1 VIGVEHPD
9 AGAWVDDDGT
19 VHGGQPDGAAALDAA
34 HTVLVKYC
42 VLPSPE
48 ATHAVTLWCAAT
60 HALPSLPAAPRLA
73 ITSPVKRAG
82 KTRLLDIIE
91 GITYAPLSTMNAT
104 TAAVF
109 RSLDVDHPP
118 TLIFDECDTIFGSA
132 RVAENN
138 EDLRG
143 LLNAGFQRGKQALR
157 CVGPNQKPTLFP
169 TFAMAALAGIGGLP
183 DTITDRAVNIRMRR
197 RKEGETVSPFR
208 ERRDRPALKAV
219 HKALHAW
226 LSPAA
231 ARKALE
237 GATPSMELEDREA
250 DVWEPLIAVADL
262 AGGRW
267 PELARAAALRL
278 TADAAEDDAETLGV
292 QLLHDL
298 HEVFTDLVQGEWVP
312 TDALLIHLRQLD
324 GAPWSDMDLTMH
336 KMGKLLGAF
345 GVKSE
350 RNTAGTKRG
359 YKRTAF
365 ADAWERYPPKK
376 DQPGGPAPDQPSE
389 ASGSV
394 NTPAEQGKRSD
405 ACSDALTPVP
415 EASDEASERFR
426 RSDPVL
432 TATDAPDASPA
443 RNVCRACGKNTHR
456 SLIDG
461 ACRACHFAR
470 RTAS

>member
-1 VIGVEHPD
+1 MT
-9 AGAWVDDDGT
+9 AGAE
-19 VHGGQPDGAAALDAA
+19 ALDKA
-34 HTVLVKYC
+34 HDVLTRFC
-42 VLPSPE
+42 VLPFPE
-48 ATHAVTLWCAAT
+48 AAHAVVLWCAAT

-91 GITYAPLSTMNAT
+91 GISHEPLSTMNAT

-143 LLNAGFQRGKQALR
+143 LLNAGFQRGKKALR
-157 CVGPNQKPTLFP
+157 CVGQNQKPTLFP

-208 ERRDRPALKAV
+208 ERRDRPALKKV
-219 HKALHAW
+219 HKALETW
-226 LSPAA
+226 LSKPGV
-231 ARKALE
+231 RKALE

-262 AGGRW
+262 AKGEW
-267 PELARAAALRL
+267 PERARAAARKL
-278 TADAAEDDAETLGV
+278 TAQAAEDDTETLGV

-298 HEVFTDLVQGEWVP
+298 QQVFTGSIKGDWVP
-312 TDALLIHLRQLD
+312 TEVLLLHLRQLD
-324 GAPWSDMDLTMH
+324 GAPWADMDLTGH
-336 KMGKLLGAF
+336 RIGKLLGAF
-345 GVKSE
+345 GIKSVRNPE
-350 RNTAGTKRG
+350 RTKRG
-359 YKRTAF
+359 YTRAAF
-365 ADAWERYPPKK
+365 ADAWERYPVQEQS
-376 DQPGGPAPDQPSE
+376 DQASEPSGSVRTPSDQGKQPDASPDALDAPNE
-389 ASGSV
+389 ASG
-394 NTPAEQGKRSD
+394 
-405 ACSDALTPVP
+405 
-415 EASDEASERFR
+415 EASGHNR
-426 RSDPVL
+426 RSDPLRTV
-432 TATDAPDASPA
+432 PDASDASPV
-443 RNVCRACGKNTHR
+443 RNVCRECGKTTHR
-456 SLIDG
+456 SLLDG
-461 ACRACHFAR
+461 TCRVCHFAR